1 MEEEKI
7 TEKNEINFLV
17 AENNEKKNLMRIFTL
32 CVLSGW
38 FEVEPL

>member
-17 AENNEKKNLMRIFTL
+17 AENNEKKKSDENFYSVCSFWL
-32 CVLSGW
+32 V
-38 FEVEPL
+38 